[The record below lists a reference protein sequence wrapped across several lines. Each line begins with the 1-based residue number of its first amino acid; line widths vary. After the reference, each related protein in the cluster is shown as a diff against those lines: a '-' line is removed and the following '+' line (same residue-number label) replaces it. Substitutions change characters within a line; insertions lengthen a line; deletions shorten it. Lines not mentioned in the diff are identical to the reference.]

1 MNDENRS
8 SLSAKDWKGNAV
20 AVNWK
25 AAIKPAAQSVEFKSA
40 AAQMKPAERIANG
53 MDLAAFKNGESTKK
67 RPAIVQKGSEVRFCV
82 RYGNRALTLV
92 ESDTQFVAAADKFD
106 SVYAAIKEAV
116 LNGEFDTQ
124 IAELAANAKKRAQA
138 MAASRKAKAA
148 TKQ

>member
-1 MNDENRS
+1 M
-8 SLSAKDWKGNAV
+8 

-53 MDLAAFKNGESTKK
+53 MDVALAAFKNGESTKK

>member
-1 MNDENRS
+1 M
-8 SLSAKDWKGNAV
+8 

-25 AAIKPAAQSVEFKSA
+25 TAIKPAAQSVEFKSA
-40 AAQMKPAERIANG
+40 AVQMKPAERIANG
-53 MDLAAFKNGESTKK
+53 MDVALAAFKNGENAKK

-92 ESDTQFVAAADKFD
+92 DSDTQFVVAAGQFE

-124 IAELAANAKKRAQA
+124 IAELAANAKKRAQS

-148 TKQ
+148 AKQ

>member
-1 MNDENRS
+1 
-8 SLSAKDWKGNAV
+8 V

-25 AAIKPAAQSVEFKSA
+25 NAIKPAAQSVEFKSA

-53 MDLAAFKNGESTKK
+53 MDVALAAFKNGESTKK
-67 RPAIVQKGSEVRFCV
+67 RPAVVQKGREVRFCV

-92 ESDTQFVAAADKFD
+92 DSDTQFVVAADKFD

-148 TKQ
+148 AKP

>member
-1 MNDENRS
+1 MLKIGKE
-8 SLSAKDWKGNAV
+8 NAV

-25 AAIKPAAQSVEFKSA
+25 TAIKPAAQSVEFKSA
-40 AAQMKPAERIANG
+40 AAQMKPVERIANA
-53 MDLAAFKNGESTKK
+53 MDIALAAFQNGENTKK

-92 ESDTQFVAAADKFD
+92 DSDTQFVVAADKFA

-116 LNGEFDTQ
+116 LNGEFDAQ
-124 IAELAANAKKRAQA
+124 IADLAANAKKRGQA

-148 TKQ
+148 AKQ